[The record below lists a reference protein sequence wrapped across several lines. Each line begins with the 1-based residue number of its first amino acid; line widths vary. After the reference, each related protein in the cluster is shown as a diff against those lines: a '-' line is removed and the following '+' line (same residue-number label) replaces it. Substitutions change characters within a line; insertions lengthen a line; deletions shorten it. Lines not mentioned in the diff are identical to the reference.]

1 MSRIVDLNRTPF
13 LPADLRA
20 RGGGGGVFVVPGYAR
35 EGEGGRAR
43 APDADVMQSRCRRDR
58 VTAAAAPTDDDAA
71 KNGKTKKS
79 EKKSGVCGCG
89 ASLLRGPTADGP
101 APSAPARFIL
111 RVSGPRLLAAA
122 AGGQRYYVYVHHQY
136 KCVFGNCDPNAMRSV
151 AVGQSVGRS
160 VDLSSF
166 ASFQTAAASLHT
178 RCTCTRSANSRG
190 RSGDRSLQKTRFH
203 GGRRSVVVL
212 SPLFV
217 LTFALTV

>member
-1 MSRIVDLNRTPF
+1 MGRRKRVRKKVEFAAAVLLCCVGRRPTDPLHRPPRGLFSGSL
-13 LPADLRA
+13 A
-20 RGGGGGVFVVPGYAR
+20 RGCWPRPR
-35 EGEGGRAR
+35 E
-43 APDADVMQSRCRRDR
+43 
-58 VTAAAAPTDDDAA
+58 
-71 KNGKTKKS
+71 
-79 EKKSGVCGCG
+79 
-89 ASLLRGPTADGP
+89 
-101 APSAPARFIL
+101 
-111 RVSGPRLLAAA
+111 
-122 AGGQRYYVYVHHQY
+122 GQRYYVYVHHQY

-151 AVGQSVGRS
+151 GQSVSRS